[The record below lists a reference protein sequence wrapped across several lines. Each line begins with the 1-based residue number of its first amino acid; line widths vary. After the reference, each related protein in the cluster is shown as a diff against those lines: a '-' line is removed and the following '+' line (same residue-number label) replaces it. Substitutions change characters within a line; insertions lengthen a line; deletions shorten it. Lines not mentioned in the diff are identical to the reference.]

1 MDYQANYPVEQ
12 GTMAQG
18 QETRAF
24 VRFADVMASAPDLE
38 RVRRGTTLADNSGA
52 ATIQDYGS
60 ISSMKLPKGFVA
72 DTQPRD
78 AGYLNLGDGDPRLF
92 KSPPNSSL
100 GVWNAELSQ
109 SVSGP
114 LREIFQKPGHKLSDD
129 EYFKI
134 SSMMSPGP
142 WALDGRN
149 HEISISS
156 VNIGG
161 RNAIVY
167 DSWRTADPRKDG
179 FDAKPQPND
188 LQTRVVFFP
197 NNSSGKLDVAW
208 MQAPVDKFAASAV
221 EFDKSLQSIKWK

>member
-1 MDYQANYPVEQ
+1 MDYQANYPIEQ
-12 GTMAQG
+12 GAMAQN
-18 QETRAF
+18 QENRAI
-24 VRFADVMASAPDLE
+24 VKFADVIAEAPDFA
-38 RVRRGTTLADNSGA
+38 RFRRGTTLADMSGTG
-52 ATIQDYGS
+52 TIQDYGS

-72 DTQPRD
+72 DAQPRD

-92 KSPPNSSL
+92 KSPSDSSL
-100 GVWNAELSQ
+100 GVWNTELPQ
-109 SVSGP
+109 AVSAP
-114 LREIFQKPGHKLSDD
+114 LKEIFQKPGHKLSDD

-156 VNIGG
+156 ANIGG
-161 RNAIVY
+161 KQAIVY

-179 FDAKPQPND
+179 FDAKAQPND

-208 MQAPVDKFAASAV
+208 MQAPVDKFTASAV